1 MIIIII
7 TVTIRVD
14 LFWKLFSKSQWV
26 NNILSIRTFLRLWW
40 FLKPNFDWFCLK
52 ELMKFGQFVFF
63 SCSSSPGAG
72 SSYQGT
78 WGGGDYSTYP
88 TVRLVQLV
96 QLCKSI
102 AHCTRARDPGGG
114 EHITTFLH
122 IHTTP
127 TLKVVLRS
135 LDIAIYPNTFWSPT
149 S

>member
-1 MIIIII
+1 MILVII
-7 TVTIRVD
+7 TITIRSD
-14 LFWKLFSKSQWV
+14 LFWKLFSKFLWV
-26 NNILSIRTFLRLWW
+26 NNILSIRTFLRLLW
-40 FLKPNFDWFCLK
+40 FLKPNFDWFYLK
-52 ELMKFGQFVFF
+52 ELVKLGQFVFF
-63 SCSSSPGAG
+63 SSSSSPGAA

-78 WGGGDYSTYP
+78 WGGRDYSTYP

-102 AHCTRARDPGGG
+102 AHCTRVRDRGG

>member
-7 TVTIRVD
+7 TVTMWSD
-14 LFWKLFSKSQWV
+14 LFWKLFGKFQWV
-26 NNILSIRTFLRLWW
+26 NIIFSIRTFFRLW
-40 FLKPNFDWFCLK
+40 FLKPNFDWIYLK
-52 ELMKFGQFVFF
+52 ELIKLGQFVFF
-63 SCSSSPGAG
+63 SFSSSPGAA

-102 AHCTRARDPGGG
+102 AHCTRARESGG